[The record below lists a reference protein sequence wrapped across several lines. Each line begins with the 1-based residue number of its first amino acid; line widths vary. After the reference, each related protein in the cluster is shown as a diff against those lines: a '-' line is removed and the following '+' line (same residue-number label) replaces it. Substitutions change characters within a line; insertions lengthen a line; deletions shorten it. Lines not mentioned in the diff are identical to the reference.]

1 MLRSLLLPT
10 AALGAT
16 SLFVLSTPAPVTAA
30 PAAAAA
36 SGFEG
41 AVYAMTNDFVSNR
54 IVAYGRRSD
63 GTLELLGDFPTG
75 GQGAAFDGG
84 EGLDPLISAYA
95 VLLTDDQDFL
105 LAVNAG
111 NNSITAFR
119 VTEDFRLRR
128 TDIVRS
134 GGFGPNSI
142 AYRDGFVTVSNI
154 DADGAF
160 AGEPDQEGS
169 LLSFRLTP
177 EGKLRAI
184 PGSRRILGNRPS
196 AVQYTPDGQHLVVAS
211 INAGSAALA
220 SGSNDE
226 IVSYG
231 VDDFGRLTEA
241 PLGAGA
247 STLPFNTA
255 NRNLA
260 SAIGFEIVESGDR
273 NFVVVT
279 EAREFTSEGLPPTLP
294 NLQTGSVSTWE
305 LLPDGSLDP
314 LQLDVL
320 AGTDMLD
327 GQRTACW
334 IEFSADEK
342 TFWVSNALEST
353 ISAYSFNQGQIALIS
368 EVAAAGTAPDPNDPF
383 GTSDGW
389 IDMWASE
396 DGRYLYQ
403 LFGLAGTI
411 GVYETVGSSLQLV
424 QTVSDLPVVNTQ
436 GIVAF

>member
-111 NNSITAFR
+111 NNSLTAFR

-241 PLGAGA
+241 PRGAGA

-320 AGTDMLD
+320 AGTDIMLGSD
-327 GQRTACW
+327 
-334 IEFSADEK
+334 
-342 TFWVSNALEST
+342 
-353 ISAYSFNQGQIALIS
+353 
-368 EVAAAGTAPDPNDPF
+368 AAAKKSSVF
-383 GTSDGW
+383 SDVNAVTKLATMQQTWSQLEEAGYHRSAFEDW
-389 IDMWASE
+389 TPHLPANFEHMSAQLDLHHDELVSRGVSE
-396 DGRYLYQ
+396 SHIRRFAD
-403 LFGLAGTI
+403 
-411 GVYETVGSSLQLV
+411 SLQQRMAWSESVLCW
-424 QTVSDLPVVNTQ
+424 
-436 GIVAF
+436 GAFTAHRD